1 MGSDILI
8 NRLTVAF
15 GAGSDAAAV
24 KNLTTRFFSGQVTG
38 LIGESGS
45 GKSVLGM
52 SILRLLPS
60 SARLSGAIEFDGEN
74 LLSLSAREMQA
85 LRGSRIGLIPQSP
98 GDSLD
103 KVLRIRVQLE
113 EALLAHSGQGRKEA
127 RRRAVELL
135 KAFHFEDVN
144 RVMQSY
150 PFQLSGGM
158 QQRVVSAM
166 GLSCGPEW
174 LIADEPTKGLDAV
187 LREQVYSLLDD
198 IAQNHIKSM
207 IIITHDLSLA
217 ARVCHR
223 LLVMYQGRV
232 VEEGP
237 AGEVLASPLHPYTA
251 GLLAAMPSRGM
262 NPLPPPDPSVPA
274 TGCPF
279 AARCTQRLD
288 RCTGTVPPMRAQ
300 SGRKARCYLHADG

>member
-24 KNLTTRFFSGQVTG
+24 KNVTTRFFSGQVTG

-74 LLSLSAREMQA
+74 LLSFSAREMQA

-103 KVLRIRVQLE
+103 K
-113 EALLAHSGQGRKEA
+113 A

-135 KAFHFEDVN
+135 KAFHFEDIN

>member
-1 MGSDILI
+1 MGSDILV

-15 GAGSDAAAV
+15 GEGSDAAAV
-24 KNLTTRFFSGQVTG
+24 KNVTTRFLSGQVTG

-60 SARLSGAIEFDGEN
+60 SARLSGAIEFNGEN

-103 KVLRIRVQLE
+103 KALRIRVQLE

-158 QQRVVSAM
+158 QQRVNIARAF
-166 GLSCGPEW
+166 GIRPEI
-174 LIADEPTKGLDAV
+174 LLMDEPFSALDEFTKEKLHEDLLRIWRQTNKTIVFVTHNIQEAV
-187 LREQVYSLLDD
+187 FLSDRICVLSPHPGRLSAIVDVDLPRPRTLEMKESPHFNELVY
-198 IAQNHIKSM
+198 
-207 IIITHDLSLA
+207 
-217 ARVCHR
+217 
-223 LLVMYQGRV
+223 
-232 VEEGP
+232 
-237 AGEVLASPLHPYTA
+237 
-251 GLLAAMPSRGM
+251 
-262 NPLPPPDPSVPA
+262 
-274 TGCPF
+274 
-279 AARCTQRLD
+279 
-288 RCTGTVPPMRAQ
+288 
-300 SGRKARCYLHADG
+300 

>member
-1 MGSDILI
+1 MGSDIRV
-8 NRLTVAF
+8 NHLTVAF
-15 GAGSDAAAV
+15 GEGAAGAAV
-24 KNLTTRFFSGQVTG
+24 SDVTTLFPSGRVTG

-60 SARLSGAIEFDGEN
+60 SARLSGAIEFDGKN
-74 LLSLSAREMQA
+74 LLSLSARELQA

-127 RRRAVELL
+127 HRRAVELL
-135 KAFHFEDVN
+135 KAFRFEDVN
-144 RVMQSY
+144 RVIQSY

-166 GLSCGPEW
+166 GLSCTPEW

-207 IIITHDLSLA
+207 IIITHDLPLA
-217 ARVCHR
+217 ARICQR
-223 LLVMYQGRV
+223 LLVMYHGYA

-237 AGEVLASPLHPYTA
+237 ADEVLASPLHPYTA

-262 NPLPPPDPSVPA
+262 NPLPPPDPSVSS

-279 AARCTQRLD
+279 AARCKQRMD
-288 RCTGTVPPMRAQ
+288 RCIGALPTMLTDGK
-300 SGRKARCYLHADG
+300 RKARCYLHADG

>member
-1 MGSDILI
+1 MGSDILV

-15 GAGSDAAAV
+15 GEDEDTVAV
-24 KNLTTRFFSGQVTG
+24 KDVTTRFHSGQVTG

-60 SARLSGAIEFDGEN
+60 SAHLSGEIEFDGEN
-74 LLSLSAREMQA
+74 ILSLSAKEMQA
-85 LRGSRIGLIPQSP
+85 LRGSKIGLIPQSP

-103 KVLRIRVQLE
+103 KVLRIRVQVE
-113 EALLAHSGQGRKEA
+113 EALLAHGESDRKKA
-127 RRRAVELL
+127 RRRAEKLL
-135 KAFHFEDVN
+135 EAFHFENVE
-144 RVMQSY
+144 RVMKSY

-158 QQRVVSAM
+158 QQRVVSAI
-166 GLSCGPEW
+166 GLSCSPQW

-187 LREQVYSLLDD
+187 LREQVYNLLDD
-198 IAQNHIKSM
+198 IAKNHIKSM
-207 IIITHDLSLA
+207 IIITHDLPLA
-217 ARVCHR
+217 ARICHR
-223 LLVMYQGRV
+223 IMVMYRGCV

-237 AGEVLASPLHPYTA
+237 ADEVMASPLHPYTA

-262 NPLPPPDPSVPA
+262 NPLPPPDLSVPS

-279 AARCTQRLD
+279 AARCEKRLNQ
-288 RCTGTVPPMRAQ
+288 CTSALPPM
-300 SGRKARCYLHADG
+300 SENKNRKARCYLYAEG

>member
-24 KNLTTRFFSGQVTG
+24 KNVTTRFFSGQVTG

-74 LLSLSAREMQA
+74 LLSFSAREMQA

-135 KAFHFEDVN
+135 KAFHFEDIN

-187 LREQVYSLLDD
+187 LREQVYSPV
-198 IAQNHIKSM
+198 SY
-207 IIITHDLSLA
+207 TH
-217 ARVCHR
+217 
-223 LLVMYQGRV
+223 
-232 VEEGP
+232 
-237 AGEVLASPLHPYTA
+237 
-251 GLLAAMPSRGM
+251 
-262 NPLPPPDPSVPA
+262 LPPCSI
-274 TGCPF
+274 
-279 AARCTQRLD
+279 
-288 RCTGTVPPMRAQ
+288 
-300 SGRKARCYLHADG
+300 Y

>member
-24 KNLTTRFFSGQVTG
+24 KNVTTRFFSGQVTG

-74 LLSLSAREMQA
+74 LLSFSAREMQA

-113 EALLAHSGQGRKEA
+113 EALLAHSGQGRKE
-127 RRRAVELL
+127 
-135 KAFHFEDVN
+135 
-144 RVMQSY
+144 
-150 PFQLSGGM
+150 
-158 QQRVVSAM
+158 
-166 GLSCGPEW
+166 
-174 LIADEPTKGLDAV
+174 
-187 LREQVYSLLDD
+187 
-198 IAQNHIKSM
+198 
-207 IIITHDLSLA
+207 
-217 ARVCHR
+217 
-223 LLVMYQGRV
+223 
-232 VEEGP
+232 
-237 AGEVLASPLHPYTA
+237 
-251 GLLAAMPSRGM
+251 
-262 NPLPPPDPSVPA
+262 
-274 TGCPF
+274 
-279 AARCTQRLD
+279 
-288 RCTGTVPPMRAQ
+288 VPPGGGIVEGF
-300 SGRKARCYLHADG
+300 SL

>member
-24 KNLTTRFFSGQVTG
+24 KNVTTRFFSGQVTG

-207 IIITHDLSLA
+207 
-217 ARVCHR
+217 
-223 LLVMYQGRV
+223 YQGRV

>member
-1 MGSDILI
+1 MGSDILV

-24 KNLTTRFFSGQVTG
+24 KNVTTRFFSGQVTG

-74 LLSLSAREMQA
+74 LLSFSAREMQA

-135 KAFHFEDVN
+135 KAFHFEDIN

-150 PFQLSGGM
+150 PFS
-158 QQRVVSAM
+158 SAAVCSSASSRRW
-166 GLSCGPEW
+166 GFPAARNGSS
-174 LIADEPTKGLDAV
+174 PTNLQKGLTRCCV
-187 LREQVYSLLDD
+187 S
-198 IAQNHIKSM
+198 
-207 IIITHDLSLA
+207 
-217 ARVCHR
+217 
-223 LLVMYQGRV
+223 
-232 VEEGP
+232 
-237 AGEVLASPLHPYTA
+237 
-251 GLLAAMPSRGM
+251 
-262 NPLPPPDPSVPA
+262 
-274 TGCPF
+274 
-279 AARCTQRLD
+279 RCTACL
-288 RCTGTVPPMRAQ
+288 TIL
-300 SGRKARCYLHADG
+300 RKIISKA

>member
-1 MGSDILI
+1 M
-8 NRLTVAF
+8 
-15 GAGSDAAAV
+15 
-24 KNLTTRFFSGQVTG
+24 
-38 LIGESGS
+38 
-45 GKSVLGM
+45 
-52 SILRLLPS
+52 
-60 SARLSGAIEFDGEN
+60 
-74 LLSLSAREMQA
+74 
-85 LRGSRIGLIPQSP
+85 
-98 GDSLD
+98 
-103 KVLRIRVQLE
+103 
-113 EALLAHSGQGRKEA
+113 LAHSGQGRKEA

-135 KAFHFEDVN
+135 KAFHFEDIN

-237 AGEVLASPLHPYTA
+237 AGKCWHPRFIHI
-251 GLLAAMPSRGM
+251 PRVCWRQCR
-262 NPLPPPDPSVPA
+262 PEE
-274 TGCPF
+274 
-279 AARCTQRLD
+279 
-288 RCTGTVPPMRAQ
+288 
-300 SGRKARCYLHADG
+300 